1 MTKTLNQIFF
11 FLHQN
16 QNIFFSNIGNQNIF
30 LEKKHTPWKLNGPSL
45 AASDHDYL
53 LGYFFKLYQITSE
66 DGRWSNNTICYKN
79 IQSILKNKTIPDI
92 FKTGILTPVLKK
104 LNDATQMDNYRGI
117 TVTPVITKLFD
128 PLFLITV
135 ESQKAFD
142 VINHIIML
150 DKMYE
155 TGVHPTL
162 WTIVKD
168 FYDGLTSKIK
178 WCGDISESFP
188 IKQGV

>member
-1 MTKTLNQIFF
+1 MAGGVIIPYATKIFNQ
-11 FLHQN
+11 
-16 QNIFFSNIGNQNIF
+16 
-30 LEKKHTPWKLNGPSL
+30 
-45 AASDHDYL
+45 
-53 LGYFFKLYQITSE
+53 
-66 DGRWSNNTICYKN
+66 
-79 IQSILKNKTIPDI
+79 ILKNKTIPDI

-104 LNDATQMDNYRGI
+104 LKDATQMDNYRGI

-135 ESQKAFD
+135 DSQKAFD

-168 FYDGLTSKIK
+168 FYDGLT
-178 WCGDISESFP
+178 
-188 IKQGV
+188 

>member
-1 MTKTLNQIFF
+1 MADGVIIPYATKIFNQ
-11 FLHQN
+11 
-16 QNIFFSNIGNQNIF
+16 
-30 LEKKHTPWKLNGPSL
+30 
-45 AASDHDYL
+45 
-53 LGYFFKLYQITSE
+53 
-66 DGRWSNNTICYKN
+66 
-79 IQSILKNKTIPDI
+79 ILKNKTISDI

-104 LNDATQMDNYRGI
+104 LKDATQMNNYRGI

-135 ESQKAFD
+135 DSQKAFD
-142 VINHIIML
+142 VVNHIIML

-168 FYDGLTSKIK
+168 FYDGLTSTIK

-188 IKQGV
+188 IKQCA